1 MTVIKG
7 NKLLDEG
14 FRLMHAVGRASLNE
28 PIFINLSYNG
38 NPKTDDYH
46 ALVGKG
52 VCFDSGGLNLKPI
65 TGIK

>member
-7 NKLLDEG
+7 NELIKEG

-38 NPKTDDYH
+38 NP
-46 ALVGKG
+46 
-52 VCFDSGGLNLKPI
+52 
-65 TGIK
+65 